1 MTTELVTDQI
11 LSVVRTYCRPNV
23 VTGMM
28 KDLRRSE
35 DLEGAVSS
43 GRRAGVAMRR
53 SPAVSLGD
61 QEKLDR
67 LITLCHSRLPV
78 EEMCE
83 VLLGIGDIFKTHGET
98 NRAEEMYTLALNKG
112 QESGKKGY
120 IAEAYMRR
128 GEVYSRR
135 AQWKQS
141 NSDLG
146 RSRTLFSELKHND
159 ALARVE
165 NILGTNHAEQ
175 GKITKAAGFFGRAL
189 TLFERTRQT
198 QMAGVA
204 LMNLGILCNIAGDY
218 DSSLAHY
225 TRAQSCFEE
234 MGDLN
239 RLAELHHNMG
249 MSYLSK
255 HLLNAAIREFNT
267 SYSLSSTTQN
277 LPLMGLAGL
286 GKSNVFYQL
295 HDLPMALKLVNQA
308 IDLFTKSHD
317 RLSLA
322 DSYKVKGMIHRD
334 MKSFDAAASFLQTSL
349 RINIELNNNLNI
361 AESYSEIGLLEIKR
375 KNPSEA
381 IQAFMKAKFAF
392 TKVGAREDVKKTQ
405 DRINALEGKTR

>member
-146 RSRTLFSELKHND
+146 RSRAIFSELTTRD
-159 ALARVE
+159 R
-165 NILGTNHAEQ
+165 GRSQ
-175 GKITKAAGFFGRAL
+175 RQPGSSAG
-189 TLFERTRQT
+189 
-198 QMAGVA
+198 
-204 LMNLGILCNIAGDY
+204 
-218 DSSLAHY
+218 
-225 TRAQSCFEE
+225 
-234 MGDLN
+234 
-239 RLAELHHNMG
+239 
-249 MSYLSK
+249 
-255 HLLNAAIREFNT
+255 
-267 SYSLSSTTQN
+267 
-277 LPLMGLAGL
+277 P
-286 GKSNVFYQL
+286 
-295 HDLPMALKLVNQA
+295 
-308 IDLFTKSHD
+308 
-317 RLSLA
+317 
-322 DSYKVKGMIHRD
+322 
-334 MKSFDAAASFLQTSL
+334 
-349 RINIELNNNLNI
+349 
-361 AESYSEIGLLEIKR
+361 
-375 KNPSEA
+375 
-381 IQAFMKAKFAF
+381 
-392 TKVGAREDVKKTQ
+392 
-405 DRINALEGKTR
+405 